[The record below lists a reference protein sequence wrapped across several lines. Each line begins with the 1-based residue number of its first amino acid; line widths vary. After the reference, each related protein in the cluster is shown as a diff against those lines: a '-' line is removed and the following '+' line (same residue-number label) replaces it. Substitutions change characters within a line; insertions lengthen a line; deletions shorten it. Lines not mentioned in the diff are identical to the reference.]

1 MAEEVTAESL
11 KQMLI
16 DILRPTG
23 NSSGQ
28 DPEGKTKGALEGVP
42 AFVGSF
48 ADLGKSFEKL
58 STRLEEMAKA
68 VGNYTDAVKQIPAA
82 ILGYR
87 SSEAPSKAFQDA
99 ANLFGTGVG
108 NFVRHIDQ
116 LRLEAQ
122 RNSNVGIGDGDP
134 VRQRAR
140 FQAAGYEDNA
150 AGLKGVTDAAG
161 NFKSSLAGAGYGAN
175 DASQKFLDFA
185 GVLRQEKAVANLINK
200 NIISA
205 ADVPKLA
212 QIAAQGQTSSLDTPE
227 SRKKL
232 AEAMARE
239 AEMINRMSSAYGIS
253 RDRLIDN
260 AIAMN
265 DNTESQ
271 IRQGAL
277 GDDAARSALRTA
289 KTISMAGGAT
299 MIDLVE
305 KLTTGSRL
313 SKADRATLSVG
324 TMGMGGQLTA
334 AAKDVQATKNLE
346 MTDPRRIAAEE
357 KLAGVQAEIRAR
369 LISPEAQRLANSMK
383 EGPMRDALVTSISEA
398 RLVGTAEKK
407 IRDEQKVGYA
417 ESAKIAQQNIGG
429 AGARGELTQTSGAN
443 KPKDADGA
451 KVFQTV
457 SELTEAYSKNAAAA
471 TVALAGL
478 NEQLGKNAEV
488 IDQIKKALTLPVGPA
503 SESVKDKAE
512 NIQKPI
518 DEIVKF
524 LNPNGPSKEV
534 RGPGMTPSGDLIVTT
549 PSVNITSPNVT
560 VTGVTPAQPAGQP
573 PVATPAAT
581 PAAPPAAPPASRLNP
596 DGTIRPVTETRGTG
610 TLGET
615 GFPAEMK
622 DVVAKLHKGETV
634 LTPEQMKNLISGTGM
649 MSASDTASAMLA
661 SMTGNKGD
669 NQTGG
674 IDITKIFDSVST
686 NISSASKP
694 ELITSDIIYT
704 GTLKALKEINGVASP
719 EPVKSDS
726 KTPIAVSSIPPVNV
740 VVPDIPTVKVADVK
754 APVIPTVKVAIPEVK
769 APDIPTVKV
778 AIPEVKAPD
787 IPTVKVADVKAPVIP
802 TVKVAIPEV
811 KAPDIPTVKV
821 ADVKAPVIPPV
832 VVATPKP
839 LTPAVST
846 NKTDSI
852 IDKQL
857 AKFGID
863 IGNLSGKLPS
873 NIPTSVTTTSASISE
888 IQKYMSQG
896 MSQTDAQKKATKTT
910 FETVPTFI
918 PDSGIKK
925 IFDSVSTTI
934 SSVTGGGSTTT
945 KRVQSDDSKSAE
957 KELSAAKEQFQIEKQ
972 ALREK
977 IKEQLGPNASRGDM
991 TKAAMS
997 SDEGINIFKQ
1007 YNEKFNTLSKQI
1019 DAGISYQTNFES
1031 GIQRGNIVERSTT
1044 SVPITD
1050 AVKDFE
1056 PTPTENQKE
1065 ERAEEPQ
1072 TIDLSDSEPKTKDL
1086 YDQLIQLNS
1095 SIRQLVEHS
1104 ASGVDL
1110 AGAQIKATRGLS
1122 GNRFA

>member
-1 MAEEVTAESL
+1 MTDAEIKELATKLLDEL
-11 KQMLI
+11 KGAT
-16 DILRPTG
+16 RG

-28 DPEGKTKGALEGVP
+28 DPEGKTKGVIPGTLG
-42 AFVGSF
+42 F
-48 ADLGKSFEKL
+48 ASSLGDLGKSFQKL
-58 STRLEEMAKA
+58 SDKLEEMAKA
-68 VGNYTDAVKQIPAA
+68 VGINTEAVKQIPAA

-99 ANLFGTGVG
+99 ANLLGKHVG
-108 NFVRHIDQ
+108 NFVSHLDA
-116 LRLEAQ
+116 LRQEAQ
-122 RNSNVGIGDGDP
+122 KNSNAGIGEGDP
-134 VRQRAR
+134 IRQRAR

-161 NFKSSLAGAGYGAN
+161 NFKASLAGAGYSAN
-175 DASQKFLDFA
+175 NATQNFTDFA
-185 GVLRQEKAVANLINK
+185 AELRQTKAVKNLIDK

-212 QIAAQGQTSSLDTPE
+212 QIAAQNQTDANLDTPE
-227 SRKKL
+227 GRKKL
-232 AEAMARE
+232 SEEMAKQ
-239 AEMINRMSSAYGIS
+239 AIMLNAISSAYGIN
-253 RDRLIDN
+253 RQQLLDN
-260 AIAMN
+260 AV
-265 DNTESQ
+265 
-271 IRQGAL
+271 AL
-277 GDDAARSALRTA
+277 GDNTQSQIGLQALGNDAARRATKMA
-289 KTISMAGGAT
+289 QTISAPSGKT
-299 MIDLVE
+299 LTDLVG
-305 KLTTGSRL
+305 KLSTGARL
-313 SKADRATLSVG
+313 SKEDRLALSVG
-324 TMGMGGQLTA
+324 TMGMSGQLVSATKEIQRTANLKDTDPQKIAAQENLRAVEAEIRRRLASQEAGRIANTMSDKNPAKAILQTMIADVLPAARFEAQASKKDNLTA
-334 AAKDVQATKNLE
+334 AQAAKNMTENVGQA
-346 MTDPRRIAAEE
+346 D
-357 KLAGVQAEIRAR
+357 Q
-369 LISPEAQRLANSMK
+369 
-383 EGPMRDALVTSISEA
+383 
-398 RLVGTAEKK
+398 
-407 IRDEQKVGYA
+407 
-417 ESAKIAQQNIGG
+417 
-429 AGARGELTQTSGAN
+429 RGELQQLSGAN
-443 KPKDADGA
+443 KPVAADGA

-478 NEQLGKNAEV
+478 NVQLGKNAEV

-518 DEIVKF
+518 DAALKMF
-524 LNPNGPSKEV
+524 TPDGRPSKEV
-534 RGPGMTPSGDLIVTT
+534 LGPGMTPSGDLIVTT

-560 VTGVTPAQPAGQP
+560 VTGVTPSQPAGQP
-573 PVATPAAT
+573 PVAP
-581 PAAPPAAPPASRLNP
+581 PAAPPAAPTAAPPASRLNP
-596 DGTIRPVTETRGTG
+596 DGTIKPVTETRGTG

-704 GTLKALKEINGVASP
+704 GTLKALKEINGVTSP
-719 EPVKSDS
+719 EPVKPDS
-726 KTPIAVSSIPPVNV
+726 KKPVT
-740 VVPDIPTVKVADVK
+740 VPDIPTVKL
-754 APVIPTVKVAIPEVK
+754 AIP
-769 APDIPTVKV
+769 D
-778 AIPEVKAPD
+778 VKAPD
-787 IPTVKVADVKAPVIP
+787 IPTVKVADVKAP
-802 TVKVAIPEV
+802 
-811 KAPDIPTVKV
+811 DIPTVKL
-821 ADVKAPVIPPV
+821 AIPDVKAPVIPTV
-832 VVATPKP
+832 NAATPKP
-839 LTPAVST
+839 LTPAAST

-863 IGNLSGKLPS
+863 IGSLLGKLP
-873 NIPTSVTTTSASISE
+873 NALPTPATTKPVSVSE
-888 IQKYMSQG
+888 IQKYMSEG
-896 MSQTDAQKKATKTT
+896 MSQADAQKKAEKTALAT
-910 FETVPTFI
+910 PSPVT
-918 PDSGIKK
+918 PDSNIKK

-997 SDEGINIFKQ
+997 SDEGINIFKT

-1056 PTPTENQKE
+1056 PTPIENTKE

>member
-1 MAEEVTAESL
+1 MNDDEIKVLATKLLDEL
-11 KQMLI
+11 KGI
-16 DILRPTG
+16 ASGG

-28 DPEGKTKGALEGVP
+28 DPEGKTKGVIPGTLGFASSL
-42 AFVGSF
+42 

-58 STRLEEMAKA
+58 STKLEEMGKA
-68 VGNYTDAVKQIPAA
+68 LGINTDAVKQIPAA
-82 ILGYR
+82 ILGYK
-87 SSEAPSKAFQDA
+87 SSEAPSKAFQDVA
-99 ANLFGTGVG
+99 DRFGVGVG
-108 NFVRHIDQ
+108 NFVRHIDT

-122 RNSNVGIGDGDP
+122 KNSNSGIGEGDP

-161 NFKSSLAGAGYGAN
+161 NFKGSLAGLGYSAN
-175 DASQKFLDFA
+175 NATQNFTDFA
-185 GVLRQEKAVANLINK
+185 EKLRQEKGIQNLINK

-212 QIAAQGQTSSLDTPE
+212 QIAAQNQTDANLDTPE
-227 SRKKL
+227 GRKKL
-232 AEAMARE
+232 SEEMAKQ
-239 AEMINRMSSAYGIS
+239 AVMLNAISSAYGIN
-253 RDRLIDN
+253 RQQLLDN
-260 AIAMN
+260 AV
-265 DNTESQ
+265 
-271 IRQGAL
+271 AL
-277 GDDAARSALRTA
+277 GDNTQSQIGLQALGNDAARRATKMA
-289 KTISMAGGAT
+289 QTISAPSGKT
-299 MIDLVE
+299 LTDLVG
-305 KLTTGSRL
+305 KLSTGARL
-313 SKADRATLSVG
+313 SKEDRLALSVG
-324 TMGMGGQLTA
+324 TMGMSGQL
-334 AAKDVQATKNLE
+334 VSATKEIQRTANLDDK
-346 MTDPRRIAAEE
+346 DPQKIAAQENLRAVE
-357 KLAGVQAEIRAR
+357 AEIRR
-369 LISPEAQRLANSMK
+369 RQMSQEAGRIANTMSDKNPAKAILQTMI
-383 EGPMRDALVTSISEA
+383 AEA
-398 RLVGTAEKK
+398 RPAGELEKQGSKKLSITAPQAAKNMTENVGLQ
-407 IRDEQKVGYA
+407 DQ
-417 ESAKIAQQNIGG
+417 
-429 AGARGELTQTSGAN
+429 RGEQQQLSGAN
-443 KPKDADGA
+443 PPKAADGA

-471 TVALAGL
+471 TVALAKL

-518 DEIVKF
+518 DAVLKMF
-524 LNPNGPSKEV
+524 NPDGTSKEV

-560 VTGVTPAQPAGQP
+560 VTG
-573 PVATPAAT
+573 ATPGQ
-581 PAAPPAAPPASRLNP
+581 PPAAPPVAPPPSRLNP
-596 DGTIRPVTETRGTG
+596 DGTIKPATETRGTG

-661 SMTGNKGD
+661 SMTGNTGD
-669 NQTGG
+669 SQTGG

-726 KTPIAVSSIPPVNV
+726 KTSLTVPAIPPVNV
-740 VVPDIPTVKVADVK
+740 VVPDMPAVKVAEVK
-754 APVIPTVKVAIPEVK
+754 APVIPAVKVAMPEVK
-769 APDIPTVKV
+769 AILQTMIAEARPAGGFEKQGSKKLSIT
-778 AIPEVKAPD
+778 APQAAKNM
-787 IPTVKVADVKAPVIP
+787 T
-802 TVKVAIPEV
+802 EN
-811 KAPDIPTVKV
+811 
-821 ADVKAPVIPPV
+821 
-832 VVATPKP
+832 VATPKP

-896 MSQTDAQKKATKTT
+896 MSQADAQKKATKTT

-957 KELSAAKEQFQIEKQ
+957 KELSSAKEQFQVEKQ

-977 IKEQLGPNASRGDM
+977 IKEQLGPNASRSDI

-997 SDEGINIFKQ
+997 SDEGSTIFKQ
-1007 YNEKFNTLSKQI
+1007 YNEKFTALSKQI

-1072 TIDLSDSEPKTKDL
+1072 TINLDDSEPKTKDL

-1122 GNRFA
+1122 SNRFA

>member
-1 MAEEVTAESL
+1 MTDDEIKEVATKLLEEL
-11 KQMLI
+11 KRGL
-16 DILRPTG
+16 TGG

-28 DPEGKTKGALEGVP
+28 DPEGKTKGAMLGTQGF
-42 AFVGSF
+42 ASSF
-48 ADLGKSFEKL
+48 GDLGKSFEKL
-58 STRLEEMAKA
+58 SIKLEEMAKA
-68 VGNYTDAVKQIPAA
+68 VGINTDAVKQIPAA
-82 ILGYR
+82 FLGYR

-150 AGLKGVTDAAG
+150 AGLKGVVDAAG
-161 NFKSSLAGAGYGAN
+161 DFKASLAGAGYGAN

-185 GVLRQEKAVANLINK
+185 SVLRQEKAVANLINK

-260 AIAMN
+260 AIVMN

-289 KTISMAGGAT
+289 KTISMAGGAA
-299 MIDLVE
+299 MVDLVE

-313 SKADRATLSVG
+313 SKADRAMLSVG

-334 AAKDVQATKNLE
+334 AAKDVQATKNLK

-383 EGPMRDALVTSISEA
+383 EGPMRDALVKSISEA

-443 KPKDADGA
+443 PPKAADGA

-488 IDQIKKALTLPVGPA
+488 IDKIKNVLTLPVGPA

-549 PSVNITSPNVT
+549 PRVNITSPNVT

-573 PVATPAAT
+573 PAT
-581 PAAPPAAPPASRLNP
+581 PPASRLNP
-596 DGTIRPVTETRGTG
+596 DGTIRPITERGTG

-622 DVVAKLHKGETV
+622 DVIAKLHKGETV

-669 NQTGG
+669 SQTGG

-704 GTLKALKEINGVASP
+704 GTLKALKEINGVTSP
-719 EPVKSDS
+719 EPVKPDS
-726 KTPIAVSSIPPVNV
+726 KTPIAVLAIPPVNV
-740 VVPDIPTVKVADVK
+740 I
-754 APVIPTVKVAIPEVK
+754 

-778 AIPEVKAPD
+778 AIPEVKAP
-787 IPTVKVADVKAPVIP
+787 VIS
-802 TVKVAIPEV
+802 
-811 KAPDIPTVKV
+811 
-821 ADVKAPVIPPV
+821 PV

-863 IGNLSGKLPS
+863 IGNLSGKLPN

-896 MSQTDAQKKATKTT
+896 MSQADAQQKATKTT

-957 KELSAAKEQFQIEKQ
+957 KELSAAKEQFQVEKQ

-977 IKEQLGPNASRGDM
+977 IKEQLGPNASRSDI

-997 SDEGINIFKQ
+997 SDEGIDIFKI

-1050 AVKDFE
+1050 AVKGFE

-1072 TIDLSDSEPKTKDL
+1072 TIDLNDSEPKTKDL

-1122 GNRFA
+1122 SNRFA